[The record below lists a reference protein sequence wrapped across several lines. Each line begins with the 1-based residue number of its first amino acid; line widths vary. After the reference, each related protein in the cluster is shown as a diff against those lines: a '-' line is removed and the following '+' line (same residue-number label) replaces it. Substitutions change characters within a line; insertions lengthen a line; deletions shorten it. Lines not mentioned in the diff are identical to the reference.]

1 MSTQPRPEH
10 GTSRVT
16 GRTLKEALE
25 NARRLYGDGVRI
37 AETRG
42 VERRDA
48 KGLGRSRHIEVV
60 VALPDAAPE
69 LERRVRP
76 AASVADLEAEVQRIE
91 QLVAGLATEAAA
103 AAAPEPPR
111 AQDPLDRAL
120 LAAGSSPAAVRHLR
134 RLREAEGARDPQ
146 AHLRGQLRAAGG
158 RWQDLAGVHVF
169 LGGAGAGKSDL
180 VLGAA
185 AALKAAGRKVL
196 VLSLT
201 PRHKGDV
208 RRLQEEAAERGYD
221 AAVLREAAQFAR
233 SLPLL
238 PRYDAVLVDT
248 PCWHGQSLRDETVRR
263 FVADNEDLHRHLV
276 LPLDLDLGDRER
288 LWETGR
294 SWNCDWLALTRGDL
308 SARPGRLL
316 DVLLTSPFPV
326 SLRATGPWPDELPV
340 IADAGS
346 LAELCARGAVASL
359 GAAAAAGGAS

>member
-1 MSTQPRPEH
+1 MPTQPRPEH

-16 GRTLKEALE
+16 GRTLKEALQ
-25 NARRLYGDGVRI
+25 NARRLYGDDVRI
-37 AETRG
+37 SETRG

-60 VALPDAAPE
+60 VALPNGAPE
-69 LERRVRP
+69 PERRVRP
-76 AASVADLEAEVQRIE
+76 SATVADLEAEVQRIE
-91 QLVAGLATEAAA
+91 QLVAGLAGEAAA
-103 AAAPEPPR
+103 AAAPEPSHV
-111 AQDPLDRAL
+111 QDPLDRAL
-120 LAAGSSPAAVRHLR
+120 LAAGASPAAVRHLR
-134 RLREAEGARDPQ
+134 RLREAEGARDPR
-146 AHLRGQLRAAGG
+146 AHLRAQLRAAGG

-169 LGGAGAGKSDL
+169 LGGAGAGKTDL
-180 VLGAA
+180 VLGSA

-196 VLSLT
+196 VLALT

-208 RRLQEEAAERGYD
+208 RRLQEEAAGRGYD
-221 AAVLREAAQFAR
+221 AAVLREAAQFER

-248 PCWHGQSLRDETVRR
+248 PCWQGPALRDEALRR
-263 FVADNEDLHRHLV
+263 SVADNEDLHRHLV

-294 SWNCDWLALTRGDL
+294 AWNCDWLALTRGDL

-326 SLRATGPWPDELPV
+326 SLRATGAWPEELPR

-346 LAELCARGAVASL
+346 LVELCAAGGVASPE
-359 GAAAAAGGAS
+359 AAAAAGGAS

>member
-1 MSTQPRPEH
+1 MPTQPRPEH

-16 GRTLKEALE
+16 GRSLKEALA

-60 VALPDAAPE
+60 VALP
-69 LERRVRP
+69 
-76 AASVADLEAEVQRIE
+76 
-91 QLVAGLATEAAA
+91 G
-103 AAAPEPPR
+103 AAPEP
-111 AQDPLDRAL
+111 APLDRAL
-120 LAAGSSPAAVRHLR
+120 LAAGASPAAVRHLR
-134 RLREAEGARDPQ
+134 RLREAEGARDPR
-146 AHLRGQLRAAGG
+146 AHLRAQLRAAGG

-185 AALKAAGRKVL
+185 AALKAAGRKTL
-196 VLSLT
+196 VLLLT

-208 RRLQEEAAERGYD
+208 RRLQEEAAGRGYD
-221 AAVLREAAQFAR
+221 AAVLREAGQFAR

-248 PCWHGQSLRDETVRR
+248 PCWHGSALRDEALRR
-263 FVADNEDLHRHLV
+263 FVADHEDLHRHLV

-294 SWNCDWLALTRGDL
+294 AWNCDWLALTRGDL

-316 DVLLTSPFPV
+316 DVLLTSPFPA
-326 SLRATGPWPDELPV
+326 SLRATGPWPDDLPA

-346 LAELCARGAVASL
+346 LAELCVRGAGEDL
-359 GAAAAAGGAS
+359 AAAAAVGGAP